1 MNCKRCHH
9 IDQAHEPSD
18 KNRSLVKAGKC
29 LIPQCSCPQYID
41 PIEEID
47 EDLL

>member
-9 IDQAHEPSD
+9 VNDAHES
-18 KNRSLVKAGKC
+18 SAQSVSIVKAGKC
-29 LIPQCSCPQYID
+29 LIPNCTCKQFID

-47 EDLL
+47 DDLI